1 MKLFPK
7 TPSFRL
13 DGKKALVTG
22 ASSGIG
28 LGCAIAFAE
37 KGAEVTLA
45 SRNSK
50 DLFELSDYINLQGWN
65 SKVLPLDI
73 TNVQETAEIV
83 LQNGPFDILL
93 NSAGQARHTSSLKTT
108 PNDFDAVMSVNLR
121 GAYFLTQAVAK
132 GLMENNKSGSLIN
145 ISSQMAHVGGME
157 RSVYCAS
164 KFAVEGLLKQWLLS
178 WEKPEFE

>member
-93 NSAGQARHTSSLKTT
+93 NSAGQARHNSSLKTT
-108 PNDFDAVMSVNLR
+108 PNDFDDVMNVNLR

-132 GLMENNKSGSLIN
+132 GLIEHNKSGSLI
-145 ISSQMAHVGGME
+145 
-157 RSVYCAS
+157 
-164 KFAVEGLLKQWLLS
+164 LS
-178 WEKPEFE
+178 LIHI